1 MRQGVSVKKI
11 RSTIFIINISSLWIT
26 LFTII
31 HRKFNFFSQTALL
44 VINKTFYVW
53 EYGPFDVRSSSR
65 NSTELLSK
73 GRIFAQYFDLTAYT
87 PFFLAWHFSSEK
99 IAVFPI
105 YSVLFLIFF
114 LIYSSENLGTMYL
127 VKMKNLR
134 VMVHKGW

>member
-53 EYGPFDVRSSSR
+53 EDGPFDVRSSSR

-99 IAVFPI
+99 NSCLSYIF
-105 YSVLFLIFF
+105 STFSDFFSDLFLGKPWNYVFGKNEK
-114 LIYSSENLGTMYL
+114 SESHGT
-127 VKMKNLR
+127 
-134 VMVHKGW
+134 